1 MIDVCDALLKAN
13 IPCMEYG
20 LSAIDAYTGLAPT
33 QPTQFIIAEGTIID
47 LAKQFEALMYPS
59 LPYADAS
66 LSKEAAGSE
75 VRFLCV
81 DSLQQKNLG
90 ASPLTD
96 FRKVPNRD
104 YYHDPCGIYPSLRSR
119 DFVYVPSKSSENAL
133 FETAIYASRFPNV
146 PEAVFKGL
154 NLPERPS
161 ALWQRDLL
169 SIILQGPYSSQA
181 LNGLLASGFV
191 ERQWPALYALLSVD
205 HAKECHPE
213 GGGWSHTMAALD
225 QRKTYDL
232 TLSLAV
238 LLHDTGKP
246 RSTAREGH
254 RFDHH
259 AEIGASLAQSFLSS
273 LNFSPET
280 IEDVYF
286 MIRWHMLPAALPK
299 IPISTVS
306 DIVLDRRFVD
316 LLELY
321 RCDEFS
327 TFTGPESYYAACAA
341 YRAYMKNVR
350 NPYRDGQGR
359 KLHRSQAGMGI

>member
-1 MIDVCDALLKAN
+1 MTDVCDTLLKAGV
-13 IPCMEYG
+13 PCMEYG
-20 LSAIDAYTGLAPT
+20 LSAVDAYTGFTPD
-33 QPTQFIIAEGTIID
+33 QPTQFIMVEGTIVDI
-47 LAKQFEALMYPS
+47 AKQFDALGYPS

-66 LSKEAAGSE
+66 LSREAAGNE

-81 DSLQQKNLG
+81 DSLGQKNLG
-90 ASPLTD
+90 ASPYTD
-96 FRKVPNRD
+96 FRKIPHRN
-104 YYHDPCGIYPSLRSR
+104 YFQDPLGIYSSLRSGA
-119 DFVYVPSKSSENAL
+119 FVPIPSKDKENAL
-133 FETAIYASRFPNV
+133 FETAIYASRFSGV
-146 PEAVFKGL
+146 PESIFKGL
-154 NLPERPS
+154 SLPERPS

-169 SIILQGPYSSQA
+169 SIVLQSPYASQA

-225 QRKTYDL
+225 QRKSFDL
-232 TLSLAV
+232 TLSLAI
-238 LLHDTGKP
+238 LFHDTGKP

-259 AEIGASLAQSFLSS
+259 AEIGASLARSFLSS
-273 LNFSPET
+273 LNFNQET
-280 IEDVYF
+280 IDDVYF

-306 DIVLDRRFVD
+306 DIVLDKRFVE

-341 YRAYMKNVR
+341 YRTYMRNVR
-350 NPYRDGQGR
+350 NPYRDSQGR
-359 KLHRSQAGMGI
+359 KLRRSQAGIGM